1 MISDDELYSLSL
13 KFGIWLFILILAYG
27 FLQLNFF
34 DTNETKAELVD
45 EVEKK
50 IKTEEEIDNLIKKE
64 TKKSKKQIDFI
75 FIFLLDVKSLYD
87 TNVLQVNTTALK

>member
-64 TKKSKKQIDFI
+64 TKKSKK
-75 FIFLLDVKSLYD
+75 
-87 TNVLQVNTTALK
+87 

>member
-45 EVEKK
+45 DVEKK

-64 TKKSKKQIDFI
+64 TKKSKK
-75 FIFLLDVKSLYD
+75 
-87 TNVLQVNTTALK
+87 

>member
-50 IKTEEEIDNLIKKE
+50 IKTEKEIDNLIKKE
-64 TKKSKKQIDFI
+64 TKKSKK
-75 FIFLLDVKSLYD
+75 
-87 TNVLQVNTTALK
+87 

>member
-13 KFGIWLFILILAYG
+13 KFAYG

-64 TKKSKKQIDFI
+64 TKKSKK
-75 FIFLLDVKSLYD
+75 
-87 TNVLQVNTTALK
+87 